1 MAQFSNEILNLFGGQ
16 ALPDLTVCGAK
27 ELPTLP
33 NYVDAVVWNFI
44 FNAMH
49 PDIAIVRLDL
59 AILKQTNAAVEAYTT
74 GRSQLLRFVDG
85 VQRGEHRL
93 LAYLSALTQ
102 FEHCIG
108 AVWKASLLFNK
119 MEHRA
124 LNKPFNKPDL
134 FAPGDLSDLHRIN
147 ELNNVTKHFSAEQA
161 EKTSTPIWITATG
174 LRSADHTISFDEL
187 VDNIVALSE
196 VCRQSFVVIPQE
208 AMTRRRMKD
217 LV

>member
-134 FAPGDLSDLHRIN
+134 LHLVTYPTCT
-147 ELNNVTKHFSAEQA
+147 ESTSSTTSQSTLALNKQKKRRRRFGSPQQAFVARTIRSALTNSLTISLLFQ
-161 EKTSTPIWITATG
+161 
-174 LRSADHTISFDEL
+174 RSADSPL
-187 VDNIVALSE
+187 
-196 VCRQSFVVIPQE
+196 
-208 AMTRRRMKD
+208 
-217 LV
+217 